1 MTTKDLLV
9 DDGRDGQTVET
20 VRERLP
26 QLDVVTTFAL
36 VIESV
41 DPVNTGTF
49 MIAAEEEEVLWVLD
63 LVRQEEADGL
73 EALLASVDVIAQE
86 EII

>member
-1 MTTKDLLV
+1 
-9 DDGRDGQTVET
+9 
-20 VRERLP
+20 
-26 QLDVVTTFAL
+26 
-36 VIESV
+36 
-41 DPVNTGTF
+41 